1 MHNQKFSR
9 ILESGSLTWGKIK
22 NFSDYP
28 ASRFNAVTCRATYD
42 HLASR
47 LLAQWDN
54 PFRMHEIFALN
65 EKKLQDDIIFII
77 NNKMFY
83 LLMICIITFLSKR
96 SNANLFL
103 LINRTSFAFLRSCV
117 TSFFEIPTVETAEK
131 LSET

>member
-22 NFSDYP
+22 TSVIIQHLVSMQLHTELP
-28 ASRFNAVTCRATYD
+28 HD
-42 HLASR
+42 HLATR

-65 EKKLQDDIIFII
+65 VKKLQDGIIFII
-77 NNKMFY
+77 DNKIFY
-83 LLMICIITFLSKR
+83 PLMICIIAFLSVR

-103 LINRTSFAFLRSCV
+103 LINRTSFAFLRSCD
-117 TSFFEIPTVETAEK
+117 TRFIKIPTAETAEK